1 VDELPRSVLD
11 GKGGGAGD
19 AARGAQ
25 LLDLERGMLVVSPG
39 APAPPCQP
47 RRCRPP
53 LGAARAREAA
63 GVSCRSAGEQDY
75 KKEVTVAMSAL
86 RDVLQE
92 EIANFK
98 DNDARIELNEERR
111 KALAGMQLSPLQGS
125 PRKPATDP
133 RLDPATDPRLDPR
146 HEAEGS
152 VTPPAASP
160 SGGGLRFQGAGG
172 SVPPPMMA
180 DSDDDGES
188 RQRPAGARRARHA
201 ANSAPPR
208 RTLCLARPRTP
219 LREP

>member
-1 VDELPRSVLD
+1 VEALPPAVLA
-11 GKGGGAGD
+11 GTGGGAGD
-19 AARGAQ
+19 AERGAQ
-25 LLDLERGMLVVSPG
+25 LLDLERGMLAVLPG

-53 LGAARAREAA
+53 ARAREAA

-86 RDVLQE
+86 RDVLQA

-98 DNDARIELNEERR
+98 DNDARIGLNEERR
-111 KALAGMQLSPLQGS
+111 KALAGMQLTPLQGS

-133 RLDPATDPRLDPR
+133 RLDPRL
-146 HEAEGS
+146 EAEGS

-160 SGGGLRFQGAGG
+160 SGSGLQFQGAGG
-172 SVPPPMMA
+172 SAPPPMMA

-188 RQRPAGARRARHA
+188 ESRQRPACARRAARA
-201 ANSAPPR
+201 ARYRLRPAASHPLPRPPS
-208 RTLCLARPRTP
+208 
-219 LREP
+219 REP